1 MTQQFI
7 TAVADHKGNSYPKVM
22 GDEYV
27 VDCFVKMTVYHTAD
41 VINASDVGLKT
52 ITAATITGTTGGVS
66 DGSMASGAYIQVPT
80 ANIATGLYTSTSSIK
95 IVLFDNDG
103 TCAVLANATNMDDM
117 TFRLRIWGNI

>member
-7 TAVADHKGNSYPKVM
+7 TALANHKGITSPRVF

-41 VINASDVGLKT
+41 VINASDVGLST

-66 DGSMASGAYIQVPT
+66 DGSMANGAYIQVPT
-80 ANIATGLYTSTSSIK
+80 ANVATGLYTSTSSIK

-103 TCAVLANATNMDDM
+103 DCAVLSDATNMDDI
-117 TFRLRIWGNI
+117 TFRLRIWGLI

>member
-7 TAVADHKGNSYPKVM
+7 EIIADHKGVSKPRVV
-22 GDEYV
+22 GDEYF

-41 VINASDVGLKT
+41 VINASDVGLAR

-66 DGSMASGAYIQVPT
+66 DGSMASGAYIQIPA
-80 ANIATGLYTSTSSIK
+80 ANVATGLYTSSSSIK

-103 TCAVLANATNMDDM
+103 DCAVLANGTNMDDM
-117 TFRLRIWGNI
+117 TFRLRIHGLI

>member
-7 TAVADHKGNSYPKVM
+7 TILANHKGITTPRVV

-41 VINASDVGLKT
+41 VINASDVGLST

-66 DGSMASGAYIQVPT
+66 DGSMAVGAYVQVPT
-80 ANIATGLYTSTSSIK
+80 ANVATGLYTSTSSIK
-95 IVLFDNDG
+95 IALFDNDG
-103 TCAVLANATNMDDM
+103 ACGLLSNATNMDDM
-117 TFRLRIWGNI
+117 TFRLRIYGII

>member
-7 TAVADHKGNSYPKVM
+7 TMLADHKGITRPKVC
-22 GDEYV
+22 GDEYF

-41 VINASDVGLKT
+41 VINASDVGLST

-66 DGSMASGAYIQVPT
+66 DGSMANGAYIQVPT
-80 ANIATGLYTSTSSIK
+80 ANVATGLYTSTSSIK

-103 TCAVLANATNMDDM
+103 DCSVLSNATNMDDM
-117 TFRLRIWGNI
+117 TFRLRIYGII

>member
-7 TAVADHKGNSYPKVM
+7 TMLANHKGITKPRVA

-41 VINASDVGLKT
+41 VINASDVGLST
-52 ITAATITGTTGGVS
+52 ITAATITGTTAGVS
-66 DGSMASGAYIQVPT
+66 DGSMAVGAYIQVPT
-80 ANIATGLYTSTSSIK
+80 ANVATGLYTSTSSIK

-103 TCAVLANATNMDDM
+103 DCSVLSNATNMDDM
-117 TFRLRIWGNI
+117 TFRLRIWGQI